1 MLYSDSLIQVCGETV
16 LNVVVGSIPT
26 RGLTIMLCILF
37 LELLMFYCLFSLPWK
52 LLDLVLLVQ
61 DLIYIIISFQNVK
74 KYFHRCVLL
83 LYNSMNFIFAQ
94 NGNTSK
100 GFNTTDSMKNNF
112 NLNFQVNSKANKNIT
127 VQKVSDNETTVIIK
141 DLEHGG

>member
-1 MLYSDSLIQVCGETV
+1 MPYSHTHIHIERVIRNLVF
-16 LNVVVGSIPT
+16 VGSIPT

-61 DLIYIIISFQNVK
+61 DLDLHYYFLSKCK

-83 LYNSMNFIFAQ
+83 LYNSMNFIFVQ
-94 NGNTSK
+94 NGNTTK

-127 VQKVSDNETTVIIK
+127 VQKVSDNETTVIVK
-141 DLEHGG
+141 DIEAGG